1 MIKVAI
7 IDDQM
12 LILKGLQKLLANAH
26 NITVVAVFTDAETM
40 LDSFEKELPDVL
52 IMDLQMPRKS
62 GIELASLIA
71 KKFTSVKMIALTN
84 VDVLIQM
91 KEMLQTGCL
100 GYLLKDVKP
109 AILIDA
115 IETVQ
120 QGEQYLDDAFKIQL
134 YKSIGLHVDKNL
146 ITRREKEILKLLVQ
160 NNSPQQIANKL
171 YLSLK
176 TVENHE
182 SNLLQKLNAKSTAG
196 LVKLAINEGLV

>member
-1 MIKVAI
+1 MIRVAI

-12 LILKGLQKLLANAH
+12 LILKGLQKLLANTC
-26 NITVVAVFTDAETM
+26 NIAVVAVYTDAELL
-40 LDSFEKELPDVL
+40 LDAFEKELPDVL
-52 IMDLQMPRKS
+52 VMDLQMPRKS
-62 GIELASLIA
+62 GVELAGVIA
-71 KKFTSVKMIALTN
+71 KSFPSVKMIALTN

-109 AILIDA
+109 TVLIEA

-120 QGEQYLDDAFKIQL
+120 QGKQYIDDAFKIQL
-134 YKSIGLHVDKNL
+134 YKSIGLHVDKYL
-146 ITRREKEILKLLVQ
+146 ITRREKEILKLLAQ
-160 NNSPQQIANKL
+160 KNSSQQIANKL

-182 SNLLQKLNAKSTAG
+182 NNLLHKLKAKSTSG
-196 LVKLAINEGLV
+196 LVKLAINEGLL